1 MENNK
6 PLVSV
11 IMNCYNSDTYLGEA
25 IDSVISQTY
34 KNWEIIFWDNQSTD
48 KSAEIV
54 KSYDDERIKYFYAP
68 SFTSLYEARNYAIEK
83 ANGEYIAFLDCD
95 DKWYNNKL
103 KEQLKVLENCEY
115 NLCYSNFYNLYEN
128 KLKKA
133 FSSIQPSGD
142 IFKYQIA
149 NYSIGILTV
158 MLRKSAWDNM
168 KEKFDKNFTYPG
180 DLDFFIR
187 FLHKNQAIYIDEPLA
202 IYRADNPN
210 SISNT
215 KRESNLNELKKALD
229 KIDILFKNEKIDSYI
244 NVAYAKLD
252 FHYANLFFK
261 NKKYISFLLKI
272 FKIIFL
278 NFKSINNYLKIKKSE
293 KI

>member
-1 MENNK
+1 
-6 PLVSV
+6 
-11 IMNCYNSDTYLGEA
+11 
-25 IDSVISQTY
+25 
-34 KNWEIIFWDNQSTD
+34 
-48 KSAEIV
+48 
-54 KSYDDERIKYFYAP
+54 
-68 SFTSLYEARNYAIEK
+68 
-83 ANGEYIAFLDCD
+83 
-95 DKWYNNKL
+95 
-103 KEQLKVLENCEY
+103 
-115 NLCYSNFYNLYEN
+115 
-128 KLKKA
+128 
-133 FSSIQPSGD
+133 
-142 IFKYQIA
+142 
-149 NYSIGILTV
+149 

-187 FLHKNQAIYIDEPLA
+187 FLHKNQAIYRDECLCE
-202 IYRADNPN
+202 YRADNPN

>member
-25 IDSVISQTY
+25 INSVISQTY

-103 KEQLKVLENCEY
+103 KEQLKVLENSEY

-133 FSSIQPSGD
+133 FSSIQPSGN

-261 NKKYISFLLKI
+261 NKKYISFCP
-272 FKIIFL
+272 
-278 NFKSINNYLKIKKSE
+278 
-293 KI
+293 

>member
-25 IDSVISQTY
+25 INSVISQTY

-103 KEQLKVLENCEY
+103 KEQLKVLENSEY

-133 FSSIQPSGD
+133 FSSLQPSGN

-187 FLHKNQAIYIDEPLA
+187 FLHKNQAIYRDECLCE
-202 IYRADNPN
+202 YRADNPN

-229 KIDILFKNEKIDSYI
+229 KIDILFKN
-244 NVAYAKLD
+244 
-252 FHYANLFFK
+252 
-261 NKKYISFLLKI
+261 ISRRL
-272 FKIIFL
+272 
-278 NFKSINNYLKIKKSE
+278 
-293 KI
+293 